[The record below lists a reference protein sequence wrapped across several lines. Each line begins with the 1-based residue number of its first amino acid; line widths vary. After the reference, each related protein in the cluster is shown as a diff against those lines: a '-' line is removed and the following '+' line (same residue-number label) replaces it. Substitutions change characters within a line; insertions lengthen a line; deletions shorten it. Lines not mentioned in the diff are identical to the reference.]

1 MKRIILLCVS
11 LALICSCFVVSGS
24 QNHVKVGAGFGIG
37 EQVKEPEELVSLM
50 EFITGEDFGGLLSS
64 DNDDFK
70 TVTLSGNSDY
80 DSVEDMFADNDDIL
94 GSFTDR
100 ETSEETDEETS
111 NDDENNS
118 ETADGEDED
127 ENESESETKKKSKK
141 KYKSTTVR
149 VDTSV
154 DYSFSSTNTKLSS
167 GLRNSK
173 QTATR
178 SMTMYV
184 TEDATFY
191 STRGQSSG
199 NAVREKKDKEGYSRT
214 VYENSTAIFDIDILN
229 TKKTAYFYFREFS
242 FTNNYESMQI
252 KKEYREK
259 WIEMPQSIVYDIVSV
274 DSSNRTGFESIGK
287 LIDLL
292 ESQGKFKTND
302 RVVKVDEDDLN
313 TMYKKEYDTEKD
325 FIEDGTVYFE
335 INLSDASAPKIDFSS
350 EIEDEEK
357 YDYSDEG
364 YYDIYGNYHSSS
376 RSEYNGTTTTK
387 IKASETI
394 TFLNINNTKIS
405 FNKDKVEIVM
415 DTEDDTEVMFLI
427 EEKERDDE

>member
-11 LALICSCFVVSGS
+11 LALICSCFVISGS
-24 QNHVKVGAGFGIG
+24 QNHVKVGAGFGFG

-50 EFITGEDFGGLLSS
+50 EFITDEDFGGLLSS
-64 DNDDFK
+64 DNDSFK
-70 TVTLSGNSDY
+70 AVTLSGSSDY
-80 DSVEDMFADNDDIL
+80 DSVEDLFSDNEDDIL
-94 GSFTDR
+94 GSLTDK
-100 ETSEETDEETS
+100 ETSEESGEETS
-111 NDDENNS
+111 DDEKDS
-118 ETADGEDED
+118 ETADREDE
-127 ENESESETKKKSKK
+127 EESESETKKKPKK
-141 KYKSTTVR
+141 KYKSATVR

-167 GLRNSK
+167 GLRSSK
-173 QTATR
+173 QTAER

-199 NAVREKKDKEGYSRT
+199 SSVREKKDKEGYSRT
-214 VYENSTAIFDIDILN
+214 VNEKSSAIFDIDILN
-229 TKKTAYFYFREFS
+229 TKKAAYFYFREFS

-259 WIEMPQSIVYDIVSV
+259 WIEMPQSIVREIISV
-274 DSSNRTGFESIGK
+274 DSSNRMGFESIGE

-292 ESQGKFKTND
+292 KSQGKFNTND

-313 TMYKKEYDTEKD
+313 DMYKDEHKTDKD
-325 FIEDGTVYFE
+325 FIDNGKAYFE

-350 EIEDEEK
+350 EINDEQK
-357 YDYSDEG
+357 YDYSNEG
-364 YYDIYGNYHSSS
+364 YYDIYGNYHSSN
-376 RSEYNGTTTTK
+376 RSEYNGTTTSK
-387 IKASETI
+387 IIARETI
-394 TFLNINNTKIS
+394 TFLNINNTNIS

-415 DTEDDTEVMFLI
+415 DTEKETDIMFLT
-427 EEKERDDE
+427 EEKERDDD